1 MRVTLFILIAPVF
14 FGCVSVGGTVATP
27 TALENQMLGVYEDLD
42 EDLVYASSVR
52 SRDKTP
58 FSTDSVRSEALAA
71 RSLQLFNRDELSEF
85 KSAGCIAETLS
96 AELVKH
102 KCSAE
107 DDSSAVF
114 EERRMRIIRDENR
127 AREKLVRWAAY
138 LLARKKGRNT
148 IEARKIQEL
157 RKTYYRMLKEG
168 AGKGHIF
175 QRPDGS
181 FESAN

>member
-1 MRVTLFILIAPVF
+1 MRDIIFILIAPIF
-14 FGCVSVGGTVATP
+14 CGCVSVGGTVATP

-42 EDLVYASSVR
+42 DDLVYTSSVR
-52 SRDKTP
+52 SKNKEP
-58 FSTDSVRSEALAA
+58 FSTESIRSEALAA

-85 KSAGCIAETLS
+85 KAAGCVAETLS
-96 AELVKH
+96 AKLVAY

-107 DDSSAVF
+107 DDPSDNF
-114 EERRMRIIRDENR
+114 EERRTRIIRDENY

-138 LLARKKGRNT
+138 LLARKKGRST
-148 IEARKIQEL
+148 IEAQKLGEL

-168 AGKGHIF
+168 ADTGHIF
-175 QRPDGS
+175 QRPDGN